1 MSMQRAR
8 DKRFATATK
17 PTTWETPFFVA
28 VVSLFFVAMTPLVVQ
43 GVVLWF
49 VTGTFVWPNGQVWE
63 AISGFA
69 QAQPG
74 VGLPAEARGA
84 LPHGVVLALTGLA
97 EVAVACLLVVVF
109 LKVQAFHG
117 VGRSGLA
124 DTAQAVEALG
134 VQRLHR
140 NAAVIRPDLYGH
152 GRRWS

>member
-8 DKRFATATK
+8 DQRFATAAK
-17 PTTWETPFFVA
+17 PTTWEIPFFVA

-63 AISGFA
+63 AIGGFA

-74 VGLPAEARGA
+74 VGLPAGVQGTV
-84 LPHGVVLALTGLA
+84 PHGVVLALTGLS
-97 EVAVACLLVVVF
+97 EVVVACLLVVVF
-109 LKVQAFHG
+109 LKAREFRG

-124 DTAQAVEALG
+124 NTAQAVEALG

-140 NAAVIRPDLYGH
+140 NAAVVRPDLYG
-152 GRRWS
+152 RRKGWS